1 LQEDEMED
9 WHEIDAGEA
18 SDEEEDLIALNAIEA
33 MLEIDGDSEFEQE
46 SRAALAAISD
56 SAMALK
62 ASRQARQRREAL
74 EQVVEREQH
83 EVLARKEEEQA
94 DRRAQAERQERARL
108 AQEAQHLARERERL
122 RIEQELFE
130 ARRREENA
138 RKAAWKQVPAHNP
151 ARFPIETERPERVG
165 RNEVPR
171 RRFQGRGKAQRSI
184 EQGRHAVPV
193 RVDQEAARQRQ
204 RVHDEREWRE
214 AVRRDEEAR
223 KARRERNAALT
234 ASAPPIATRPP
245 VNARKKSGK
254 RHRAGGRRSE
264 ATSRRAER
272 TAMPAV
278 RSSRPAQAVPPS
290 PPKRSSTSRPDLQR
304 VVGDVRNAV
313 ASTTVDLAK
322 RPRKAEPLVPR
333 PVRSDTHTSL
343 TGADLAIWRSRLD
356 LTQQAAADRLGVRQG
371 TISKAES
378 KGRVKL
384 GPTLLL
390 ALAAALAKEHRT
402 A

>member
-1 LQEDEMED
+1 LQEDEMEN
-9 WHEIDAGEA
+9 WHEIDDEGDEIDAGEA

-33 MLEIDGDSEFEQE
+33 LLEIDGDSEFEQE

-74 EQVVEREQH
+74 EQIVEREQQ
-83 EVLARKEEEQA
+83 EALARKQEERA
-94 DRRAQAERQERARL
+94 DRRARAERQERACL

-122 RIEQELFE
+122 RIEQEVFE
-130 ARRREENA
+130 AHRREENA
-138 RKAAWKQVPAHNP
+138 RKAASKQVPAHNP
-151 ARFPIETERPERVG
+151 ARFPIGTERPERVG

-171 RRFQGRGKAQRSI
+171 RRFQGRGKAQRSV
-184 EQGRHAVPV
+184 EQGRHAVPA

-204 RVHDEREWRE
+204 RVHDERKWRE

-254 RHRAGGRRSE
+254 RHTAGGRRSE
-264 ATSRRAER
+264 AIARRA
-272 TAMPAV
+272 
-278 RSSRPAQAVPPS
+278 
-290 PPKRSSTSRPDLQR
+290 
-304 VVGDVRNAV
+304 
-313 ASTTVDLAK
+313 DLAK
-322 RPRKAEPLVPR
+322 RPREAEPLVPR

-343 TGADLAIWRSRLD
+343 TGADLARWRSRLG

-384 GPTLLL
+384 GPSILL